1 MVLALCLI
9 LLFGVTVASCLS
21 DFRRMRIPNTH
32 VLFVLALFVVAF
44 ATTPDAFHVWW
55 EHGAAMLVFLVLT
68 YIMFAFGMLGA
79 GDAKYG
85 AALALWVGL
94 PGLMAYVFFMAI
106 AGGVLGV
113 LSLVLRKYRPLKN
126 PRPGGWIAT
135 VQDGGNAV
143 PYGIALSIGV
153 WLAFFHT
160 SAFSHQLDELIKI
173 IH

>member
-9 LLFGVTVASCLS
+9 LLFGVTLASCVS
-21 DFRRMRIPNTH
+21 DIRQMRIPNAH
-32 VLFVLALFVVAF
+32 VVMVLVLFAVAF
-44 ATTPDAFHVWW
+44 IAAPDAFHVWW
-55 EHGAAMLVFLVLT
+55 AHAAAMLVFLVLT

-106 AGGVLGV
+106 IGGVLGV
-113 LSLVLRKYRPLKN
+113 LSLLLRKYRPVKN
-126 PRPGGWIAT
+126 PRAGSWVAT

-153 WLAFFHT
+153 WAAFFHT
-160 SAFSHQLDELIKI
+160 AAFSHHLDELIRI

>member
-9 LLFGVTVASCLS
+9 ILCGVTLASCITDIRS
-21 DFRRMRIPNTH
+21 MRIPNTH
-32 VLFVLALFVVAF
+32 VVIVLILFVIAF
-44 ATTPDAFHVWW
+44 ATTPDAFHAWW
-55 EHGAAMLVFLVLT
+55 EHGAAMLIFLVLT
-68 YIMFAFGMLGA
+68 YLMFAFGMLGA

-106 AGGVLGV
+106 IGGVLGV

-126 PRPGGWIAT
+126 PPAGSWAAT

-153 WLAFFHT
+153 WASFFHT
-160 SAFSHQLDELIKI
+160 SAFSHQLDELIRI